1 MNVDRPKLTPEV
13 ALQELTDQMKREE
26 EMAAEGGPHS
36 FSFNRNNPNPGH
48 EHSRGRNPTP
58 AQLLSHSLDHTN
70 WQTPGLNDAKPADPN
85 SPAQP
90 KSKENP
96 GA

>member
-13 ALQELTDQMKREE
+13 ALQELTDQMKQEE
-26 EMAAEGGPHS
+26 EMAAAGGAQS
-36 FSFNRNNPNPGH
+36 FSFNRNNPNPGR

-70 WQTPGLNDAKPADPN
+70 WQTPGLNDGRPADPN
-85 SPAQP
+85 SPTQP
-90 KSKENP
+90 KSTENP